1 MDDQAYAEF
10 IKFLDD
16 MTVDEMSFV
25 EADDKRAENKTK
37 ESMANMLKEALD
49 EAKELSSYGESKIAL
64 ENLLENLIE
73 IGLFL
78 SPEQIILAD
87 RAFGD
92 SKNANDR
99 ISLKYY
105 RDHLVR

>member
-37 ESMANMLKEALD
+37 ESIENMLKEALD
-49 EAKELSSYGESKIAL
+49 EEKQ
-64 ENLLENLIE
+64 LI
-73 IGLFL
+73 
-78 SPEQIILAD
+78 
-87 RAFGD
+87 R
-92 SKNANDR
+92 
-99 ISLKYY
+99 Y
-105 RDHLVR
+105 